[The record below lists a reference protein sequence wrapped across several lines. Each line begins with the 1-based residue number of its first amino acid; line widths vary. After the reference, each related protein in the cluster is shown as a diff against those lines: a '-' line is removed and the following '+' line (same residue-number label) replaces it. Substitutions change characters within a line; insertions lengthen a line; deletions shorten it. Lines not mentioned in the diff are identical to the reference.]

1 MPSTVSEEKLGLQK
15 NLNRLIDTYERMVF
29 VKLDNVTSQQMH
41 SVRRDLIGRAETVVG
56 KKTTQKKI
64 ITLRAERKDATP
76 ADLAMAQTLCK
87 DNVLTGN
94 LALCFTNM
102 SVQDLAGVFT
112 KYRVQA
118 PARVG
123 AISPIEV
130 IIPAGN
136 TGMEPTQTSFFQALN
151 IMTKIN
157 KGTVEIVN
165 DKKVLSPGDKVD
177 TSTAALLQKLNIS
190 PFYYNPEVVYVWEK
204 GMLFTLEDLKVTDD
218 SIERAFTEGVARLTG
233 LSLGSGVATELS
245 LPHAITDG
253 FRNLLA
259 AAVATSYSFK
269 EYDAAK
275 LIADIKSG
283 KAVAAPAAAA
293 AAAAPAAAA
302 AAAKDDKKDDK
313 KGDKKDDKKGG
324 KKDPEPDPE
333 DDIFAGGLF

>member
-1 MPSTVSEEKLGLQK
+1 MPSAVSEEKLALQK
-15 NLNRLIDTYERMVF
+15 DLNRLIDTYERLVF

-41 SVRRDLIGRAETVVG
+41 KVRRDLLGKAEIVVG

-64 ITLRAERKDATP
+64 MVLRAERKDATP
-76 ADLAMAQTLCK
+76 ADHAMVESLVKQNL
-87 DNVLTGN
+87 LTGN
-94 LALCFTNM
+94 LALCFTNLKLP
-102 SVQDLAGVFT
+102 DLTEVFT
-112 KYRVQA
+112 RYRVQA

-123 AISPIEV
+123 AVSPVEV

-190 PFYYNPEVVYVWEK
+190 PFFYNPEVVYVWEK
-204 GMLFTLEDLKVTDD
+204 GMLFTLEDLNVTDEA
-218 SIERAFTEGVARLTG
+218 IEAAFATGVSRLTG
-233 LSLGSGVATELS
+233 LSLGAGIVTELS
-245 LPHAITDG
+245 LPHAIADG
-253 FRNLLA
+253 FKTLLA
-259 AAVATSYSFK
+259 AAVATDYSFS
-269 EYDAAK
+269 EYDGAK

-283 KAVAAPAAAA
+283 KAAAAAAPAAAA

-302 AAAKDDKKDDK
+302 KDEKKDDK
-313 KGDKKDDKKGG
+313 KAAAPA
-324 KKDPEPDPE
+324 KKDPEPAPA
-333 DDIFAGGLF
+333 DDDDMIGGLF